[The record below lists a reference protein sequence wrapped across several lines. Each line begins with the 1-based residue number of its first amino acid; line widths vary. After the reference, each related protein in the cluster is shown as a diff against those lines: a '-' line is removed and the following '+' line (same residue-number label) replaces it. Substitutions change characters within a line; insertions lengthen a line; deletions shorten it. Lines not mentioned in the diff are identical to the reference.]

1 MFGVFTFNQRNLS
14 ATADSSLEDL
24 WSAWKATYGK
34 MYASQEEEAHKFA
47 MFTEN
52 YKFVTAWM
60 ADPTQTSSVGLN
72 EFADLN
78 TAEFGAL
85 KGCLTMPQPSLEV
98 ETVESVAPTT
108 DGELPASVDWRAK
121 GAVTPIKNQ
130 GQCGSCW
137 SFSTTGSLEGLHF
150 IQTQSLLSFSE

>member
-1 MFGVFTFNQRNLS
+1 
-14 ATADSSLEDL
+14 
-24 WSAWKATYGK
+24 
-34 MYASQEEEAHKFA
+34 

-85 KGCLTMPQPSLEV
+85 KGCLNMPQPSLEEAV
-98 ETVESVAPTT
+98 EVTEVVPTN

-150 IQTQSLLSFSE
+150 IQKGSLLSFSE